1 MPGLK
6 DMVRDRK
13 NNGNGTGRLLSRLA
27 GEKKKSIT
35 AVCLVLIMGFMWVK
49 VLTKKAPPAAGA
61 AVVDEAAAAE
71 ESDSQP
77 NVSFIELPR
86 IAGRNDIITRDFFA
100 ANGWKEFDRDKEG
113 GSGIGIE
120 EVNDPKTDGSE
131 KVVERVTAKLKLGV
145 IETGLNPYVYIND
158 ELLSIGDRLRVR
170 DNGNTY
176 DCEVTKIGVN
186 EVSLKLED
194 TEIVL
199 KLRQAVE
206 QPD

>member
-1 MPGLK
+1 
-6 DMVRDRK
+6 MVRDTK
-13 NNGNGTGRLLSRLA
+13 NNGNGAGRLLSRLA

-35 AVCLVLIMGFMWVK
+35 AVCLVLIMAFMWVR
-49 VLTKKAPPAAGA
+49 VFTKKAPPAAGA

-100 ANGWKEFDRDKEG
+100 ANGWKQFDRDKEG
-113 GSGIGIE
+113 SNGIGIG

-131 KVVERVTAKLKLGV
+131 QVVERVTAKLKLGV
-145 IETGLNPYVYIND
+145 IELGQNPYVYINN
-158 ELLSIGDRLRVR
+158 ELLSVGDRLRVR

-176 DCEVTKIGVN
+176 DCEVTQIGVN

-199 KLRQAVE
+199 KLTQAVQ